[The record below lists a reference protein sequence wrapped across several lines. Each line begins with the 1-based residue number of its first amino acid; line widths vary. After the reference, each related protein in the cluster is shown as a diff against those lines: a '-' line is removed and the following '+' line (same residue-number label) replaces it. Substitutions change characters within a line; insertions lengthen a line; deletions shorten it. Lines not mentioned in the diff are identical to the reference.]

1 MRLLAAALLASAFL
15 LPPAALAVDEDT
27 ASTLDPD
34 FVAGRKALADK
45 DWPEAIKALGRVG
58 LREPNNADVQN
69 LLGFAWRNQGKY
81 NVAFKHYER
90 ALELNPYH
98 QGAHEYIGEAYLKV
112 GDLKSAEKHL
122 EVLRRLCPQSC
133 EALQDLEREVAEYR
147 KGK

>member
-69 LLGFAWRNQGKY
+69 LLGFAWRNTGKY

-90 ALELNPYH
+90 ALALDH
-98 QGAHEYIGEAYLKV
+98 RHKGAHEYIGETYLRV
-112 GDLKSAEKHL
+112 GDLKNAEKHL
-122 EVLRRLCPQSC
+122 AELRKLCPLGC
-133 EALQDLEREVAEYR
+133 EPLEDLEKAVAEYR